1 MAAHNSTH
9 TGKQILL
16 SQKEFPFWIEERRVI
31 LKMAI
36 KCQTWVFYW
45 EVLVLSLSHMQET
58 VSFVPDKFRIF
69 KKKKIILSEPV
80 LLF

>member
-36 KCQTWVFYW
+36 MCQTWVFY
-45 EVLVLSLSHMQET
+45 
-58 VSFVPDKFRIF
+58 
-69 KKKKIILSEPV
+69 
-80 LLF
+80 